1 VTLWNGRPI
10 FATPLLF
17 VIGFFVVFLIGG
29 LTGVML
35 GSVPFNMQTHDTFFV
50 TAHMHYVLLG
60 GSVFPLFGAIY
71 YWFPKAMGRMLSER
85 LGKWHFWLFFI
96 GTNVTFFPQ
105 HHLGF
110 MGMPRRIY
118 TYLPEMGWS
127 TLNLV
132 STAGALLIG
141 ASVLVFLV
149 NVVRTLLIGRPAGD
163 DPWGGPT
170 LEWATTSPPQN
181 YNFRHLPTVA
191 SRHPLWDPHQAERP
205 VVTGLRDDRREV
217 LVTSLMDAAPDCR
230 QVLPGPTPIPFIAA
244 LATSVAFVGVIY
256 EQHWVPIGGVLMFL
270 ALVAWNWPRTEQ
282 EVEPRDGPD
291 HEIAR
296 RAKEHES

>member
-1 VTLWNGRPI
+1 
-10 FATPLLF
+10 

-35 GSVPFNMQTHDTFFV
+35 GSVPFNTQTHDTFFV

-71 YWFPKAMGRMLSER
+71 FWFPKMFGRMLSER
-85 LGKWHFWLFFI
+85 IGKWHFWLFFI
-96 GTNVTFFPQ
+96 GVNVTFFPQ

-118 TYLPEMGWS
+118 TYLPEMGWG

-132 STAGALLIG
+132 STAGGVLI
-141 ASVLVFLV
+141 AVSVLLFLV
-149 NVVRTLLIGRPAGD
+149 NVARALTAGPRAPA

-170 LEWATTSPPQN
+170 LEWATSSPPAN

-191 SRHPLWDPHQAERP
+191 SRHPLWDPLQPERP
-205 VVTGLRDDRREV
+205 IVTGLRDDRREV
-217 LVTSLMDAAPDCR
+217 VVTKLLDATPDCR
-230 QVLPGPTPIPFIAA
+230 QVLPSPTPIPFFAA
-244 LATSVAFVGVIY
+244 LGTSVAFVGVIF
-256 EQHWVPIGGVLMFL
+256 EQHYVVIGAVLMFA
-270 ALVAWNWPRTEQ
+270 ALIWWNWPRLDHQ
-282 EVEPRDGPD
+282 LDPPDGPD
-291 HEIAR
+291 HEIAEREQRWKKEMER
-296 RAKEHES
+296 REEAGT